1 MKKGFI
7 FSFDSF
13 LALIMFTLFTLLIYI
28 FFIFAI
34 PTTQQYYFAEDL
46 INVLNGVKI
55 NELDLSA
62 YLTINNMIND
72 KKITDTSLTIMQQII
87 TLKEQSEITIDI
99 SDDKYACDVFEDIA
113 KDKIKPS
120 ASYGIG
126 LNLGSSNICEEVLN
140 PKINIITRSRTSIGK
155 VKI

>member
-46 INVLNGVKI
+46 INVLNGVRI
-55 NELDLSA
+55 SELDLNA
-62 YLTINNMIND
+62 YSTISTMIND
-72 KKITDTSLTIMQQII
+72 KKITDTSLTILQQII
-87 TLKEQSEITIDI
+87 TFKEQGDST
-99 SDDKYACDVFEDIA
+99 SACQVFKDIA

-126 LNLGSSNICEEVLN
+126 LDLGSRSSDICVEVLD

-155 VKI
+155 VNI

>member
-55 NELDLSA
+55 SELDLSA
-62 YLTINNMIND
+62 YSTINTMIND
-72 KKITDTSLTIMQQII
+72 KRITDTSLTILQQII
-87 TLKEQSEITIDI
+87 TFKEEG
-99 SDDKYACDVFEDIA
+99 DDDSACEVFEDIA
-113 KDKIKPS
+113 KAKIKPS

-126 LNLGSSNICEEVLN
+126 LNLGSSNICEEALN
-140 PKINIITRSRTSIGK
+140 PNKINIITRSRTSIGK
-155 VKI
+155 VNI